1 MKAKL
6 LDFAKDSLHVAGIF
20 SKQAALEHQ
29 RITDTG
35 AVSYLPESCD
45 ALIGVDPQQRP
56 TPVVMTH
63 DGKAEVG
70 DFQFRRP

>member
-1 MKAKL
+1 MKPEL
-6 LDFAKDSLHVAGIF
+6 LDFAEDSLHVAGVF
-20 SKQAALEHQ
+20 SKQAALEQ
-29 RITDTG
+29 QCITNAG
-35 AVSYLPESCD
+35 AVSNLPEPRD
-45 ALIGVDPQQRP
+45 ALIGIDPQQRP

>member
-6 LDFAKDSLHVAGIF
+6 LDFTEDSLHVAGVF
-20 SKQAALEHQ
+20 SKQATLEHQ

-35 AVSYLPESCD
+35 AVSYLPEPRD
-45 ALIGVDPQQRP
+45 ALIGIDPQQRP

-63 DGKAEVG
+63 DGKAEVS
-70 DFQFRRP
+70 DFQFRRL

>member
-6 LDFAKDSLHVAGIF
+6 LDFAKNSLHVAGIF

-29 RITDTG
+29 RVTDTG
-35 AVSYLPESCD
+35 TVSHFPESRD
-45 ALIGVDPQQRP
+45 ALIGIDPQQRP
-56 TPVVMTH
+56 APVVMTH